1 MAGLFIGLRR
11 AHMGADADRRVDP
24 RSWTIDQAEALLN
37 SLTGVM
43 SARLVARPGG
53 VIDEIHLLTTKEV
66 SAKQAVRNVESA
78 LLAHFDLKIDHRK
91 VSVAQTDDEG
101 PGEGDAK
108 VLRHPARRMED
119 RLLFVAHQVETER
132 SLHARFKVT
141 VEVRGERYEGEA
153 AGADLARA
161 RNETAAA
168 ATLKAVEAAVA
179 ASVGEG
185 EVSLPLDGV
194 KVIEAF
200 DQTFVLVAIHAIHG
214 RAITALAGAAA
225 IDETS
230 DRAVILATLQ
240 AVDRWVRGR
249 I

>member
-1 MAGLFIGLRR
+1 
-11 AHMGADADRRVDP
+11 MGADAGRGVEP
-24 RSWTIDQAEALLN
+24 RSWTIDQAEALVN
-37 SLTGVM
+37 SLTCVV
-43 SARLVARPGG
+43 SARLVAKPGG
-53 VIDEIHLLTTKEV
+53 AIEEIHLLTTNQV
-66 SAKQAVRNVESA
+66 SAKQTVRNVESA

-91 VSVAQTDDEG
+91 VSVAQTNEEGSDEG
-101 PGEGDAK
+101 GAT

-132 SLHARFKVT
+132 SLQARFRVT
-141 VEVRGERYEGEA
+141 IEVRGERYEGEA
-153 AGADLARA
+153 SGADLARA

-168 ATLKAVEAAVA
+168 ATLKAVEAAIG
-179 ASVGEG
+179 ASLGEG
-185 EVSLPLDGV
+185 EVSLSLDGV
-194 KVIEAF
+194 KVVEAF

-225 IDETS
+225 LTETS
-230 DRAVILATLQ
+230 DRAVILASLQ

>member
-1 MAGLFIGLRR
+1 
-11 AHMGADADRRVDP
+11 MGADP
-24 RSWTIDQAEALLN
+24 GHGMESRSWTIDQAEQLLN
-37 SLTGVM
+37 SLTGVI

-53 VIDEIHLLTTKEV
+53 IIDEIHLLTTKEV
-66 SAKQAVRNVESA
+66 SPKQAVRNVESA

-91 VSVAQTDDEG
+91 VSVAQTDEG
-101 PGEGDAK
+101 SGEGETK
-108 VLRHPARRMED
+108 VLHHPARRMED
-119 RLLFVAHQVETER
+119 RLLFVAHRVETER
-132 SLHARFKVT
+132 ASHATFHVT
-141 VEVRGERYEGEA
+141 VEMRGERYEGDA
-153 AGADLARA
+153 TGADLARS

-168 ATLKAVEAAVA
+168 ATLRAVEAAIA

-185 EVSLPLDGV
+185 EISLPLDGV

-225 IDETS
+225 INETP